1 MTPIRIEA
9 ETMNLSGYDIESQ
22 SFASGG
28 SLIRIPNDGDIG
40 TASIDFTGAS
50 GTYEVVIGYHD
61 ENDGESPMTVS
72 IGGNTLDSWTF
83 DQQLGTSRANAENF
97 VLRTLSTGVTVNT
110 GDAIELEGILN
121 VGEVA
126 RVDYLEFIPVE
137 EPTPDTTVPTASASV
152 TDFAPTSGSSDTYSF
167 TVTYTDNEVIDET
180 TLDGSDVRVTGS
192 NGFDEFANFISA
204 ATNNG
209 QTTVTYEIEAPEGGW
224 QEGNDGTYSIAV
236 EANQVSDTSGNSVA
250 SGVLDT
256 FELDVAS
263 PPSESTQSIRIE
275 AETMNLSGFR
285 VESQTRAFASQGS
298 LIRLRNN
305 SDTGTASIDFTGA
318 SGTYEVIIGYHD
330 ESDGESEMSVSIGGN
345 TLDSWTLDQQ
355 LGPKAPQRKNFV
367 LRTLS
372 TGVTVNTGDTIEI
385 EATLDAGEMARVD
398 YLQFVPVEDTPD
410 TTAPTASASVADFA
424 PTSGSSDSY
433 SFDITYTDNVGLNN
447 TTFDNRDV
455 RVTGSNGFKERAKFV
470 GAATSNGQTTVT
482 YELEAPEGGWQDGDD
497 GTYSIAVR
505 NNQVRDIS
513 GNSVASG
520 VLGTFDVDVASPPP
534 ESGNSIRI
542 EAETMNLSGYDI
554 ESQSFASGGSL
565 IRIPNDGDIG
575 TAAINF
581 TGTSGTYEVLIG
593 YHDENDGNSPMSVS
607 IGGNTLDSWTFDQQL
622 GTSRASA
629 ENFVLRT
636 LSTGVTVN
644 TGDAIELEGIL
655 NVGEVARVD
664 YLEFIPVEEESAPTA
679 SFSYAQAGKGVL
691 VNLEEG
697 TGFISNYDTPIR
709 IMPLGDSITQGK
721 IDNNIPEAQREGYR
735 GFLWNHFQELGLAI
749 DFVGSESNGTSN
761 LPDKDHEGH
770 SGWTINQL
778 RDGRGSVANS
788 GVDNW
793 IPAAEPDVVLLAA
806 GTNDASAPGATIAS
820 RLSGLIDKIVAQPE
834 FDGELLVSTIPP
846 IHEESIY
853 FEDRMPNVL
862 DYNSRISGVVQSK
875 PESANVSFV
884 DTVSGP
890 NGLTGNDISAP
901 PDDNG
906 LHPTAGGYEKIA
918 QFWYDAVLEQTGDRT
933 DLSNVDDAIGSG
945 YDDMIAGNANANLL
959 EGGAGNDTITG
970 GGGADRFAYSA
981 PTEGSDLL
989 TDFDPNEGDTIEIS
1003 ASGFGSG
1010 LVAGVALSLTDT
1022 VTGVFASG
1030 VAPAALSASAH
1041 FLYDTATG
1049 VLRFD
1054 GDGTGALEATE
1065 IATLAGAPTLS
1076 ANDLS
1081 IV

>member
-40 TASIDFTGAS
+40 TASIDFTGPS

-61 ENDGESPMTVS
+61 ENDGESPMT
-72 IGGNTLDSWTF
+72 
-83 DQQLGTSRANAENF
+83 
-97 VLRTLSTGVTVNT
+97 
-110 GDAIELEGILN
+110 
-121 VGEVA
+121 
-126 RVDYLEFIPVE
+126 
-137 EPTPDTTVPTASASV
+137 
-152 TDFAPTSGSSDTYSF
+152 
-167 TVTYTDNEVIDET
+167 
-180 TLDGSDVRVTGS
+180 
-192 NGFDEFANFISA
+192 
-204 ATNNG
+204 
-209 QTTVTYEIEAPEGGW
+209 
-224 QEGNDGTYSIAV
+224 
-236 EANQVSDTSGNSVA
+236 
-250 SGVLDT
+250 
-256 FELDVAS
+256 
-263 PPSESTQSIRIE
+263 
-275 AETMNLSGFR
+275 
-285 VESQTRAFASQGS
+285 
-298 LIRLRNN
+298 
-305 SDTGTASIDFTGA
+305 
-318 SGTYEVIIGYHD
+318 
-330 ESDGESEMSVSIGGN
+330 
-345 TLDSWTLDQQ
+345 
-355 LGPKAPQRKNFV
+355 
-367 LRTLS
+367 
-372 TGVTVNTGDTIEI
+372 
-385 EATLDAGEMARVD
+385 
-398 YLQFVPVEDTPD
+398 
-410 TTAPTASASVADFA
+410 
-424 PTSGSSDSY
+424 
-433 SFDITYTDNVGLNN
+433 
-447 TTFDNRDV
+447 
-455 RVTGSNGFKERAKFV
+455 
-470 GAATSNGQTTVT
+470 
-482 YELEAPEGGWQDGDD
+482 
-497 GTYSIAVR
+497 
-505 NNQVRDIS
+505 
-513 GNSVASG
+513 
-520 VLGTFDVDVASPPP
+520 
-534 ESGNSIRI
+534 
-542 EAETMNLSGYDI
+542 
-554 ESQSFASGGSL
+554 
-565 IRIPNDGDIG
+565 
-575 TAAINF
+575 
-581 TGTSGTYEVLIG
+581 
-593 YHDENDGNSPMSVS
+593 VS

-664 YLEFIPVEEESAPTA
+664 YLEFIPVEEEIAPPTA

-691 VNLEEG
+691 VNLEQG

-721 IDNNIPEAQREGYR
+721 IDNTIPEAEREGYR

-778 RDGRGSVANS
+778 NN

-793 IPAAEPDVVLLAA
+793 ISAEEPDVVLLAA
-806 GTNDASAPGATIAS
+806 GTNDASAPGATIAD
-820 RLSGLIDKIVAQPE
+820 RLSGLIDDIVAQPE

-1010 LVAGVALSLTDT
+1010 FVAGVALSLTDA